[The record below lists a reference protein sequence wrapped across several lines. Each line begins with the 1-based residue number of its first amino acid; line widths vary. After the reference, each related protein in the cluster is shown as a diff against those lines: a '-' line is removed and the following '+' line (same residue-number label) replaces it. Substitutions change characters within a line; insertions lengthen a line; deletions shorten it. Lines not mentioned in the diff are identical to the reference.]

1 MSNCEWQMGKDGRE
15 GEAFCLSRKTL
26 TTKMGGADCEREREM
41 QKVVSGAR
49 AEGERR

>member
-26 TTKMGGADCEREREM
+26 TTKMGGADCEGEREM
-41 QKVVSGAR
+41 QKVVSG
-49 AEGERR
+49 ERR